1 MTSTRTKR
9 YWGTQR
15 VARVLQVTPATVASW
30 IDQGHLKGHKTPT
43 GRRRVASADLAE
55 FLRAHDML
63 VPSEL
68 LVSRDRPVVVVVED
82 DPGYLSALV
91 RTIERE
97 APEVEVIQATTG
109 MDGLLEIGRVGPDL
123 VVLDYALPDLNAVQ
137 VVGRLVDT
145 SKRLT
150 APVMI
155 VTGGMPAN
163 AENDLRVLGVRA
175 IVNKVDGMGV
185 VIEAMRR
192 ALQSR
197 SCFSQMEWLDSSG
210 ALGPPGLFLRRYE

>member
-1 MTSTRTKR
+1 MAPTRIKR

-43 GRRRVASADLAE
+43 GRRRVASGDLAE
-55 FLRAHDML
+55 FLRAHGMA

-68 LVSRDRPVVVVVED
+68 TSSRERPVVVVVED
-82 DPGYLSALV
+82 DPGYLKALV
-91 RTIERE
+91 RMLELE
-97 APEVEVIQATTG
+97 APDVEVVETSTG
-109 MDGLLEIGRVGPDL
+109 VDGLLEIGRVSPDL

-137 VVGRLVDT
+137 VVERLLDP

-150 APVMI
+150 AQVMI
-155 VTGGMPAN
+155 VTGGLPAT
-163 AENDLRVLGVRA
+163 AENDLRRLGVRA

-197 SCFSQMEWLDSSG
+197 KV
-210 ALGPPGLFLRRYE
+210 A

>member
-1 MTSTRTKR
+1 M
-9 YWGTQR
+9 
-15 VARVLQVTPATVASW
+15 
-30 IDQGHLKGHKTPT
+30 
-43 GRRRVASADLAE
+43 
-55 FLRAHDML
+55 

-68 LVSRDRPVVVVVED
+68 MATRERAVVVVVED
-82 DPGYLSALV
+82 DPGYLKALV

-97 APEVEVIQATTG
+97 APEVDVLEATTG
-109 MDGLLEIGRVGPDL
+109 VDGLLEIGRVSPDL

-137 VVGRLVDT
+137 VVERLVDT

-155 VTGGMPAN
+155 VTGGMPAT
-163 AENDLRVLGVRA
+163 AENDLRRLGVQA

-192 ALQSR
+192 VLQSR
-197 SCFSQMEWLDSSG
+197 KV
-210 ALGPPGLFLRRYE
+210 A

>member
-1 MTSTRTKR
+1 
-9 YWGTQR
+9 
-15 VARVLQVTPATVASW
+15 
-30 IDQGHLKGHKTPT
+30 
-43 GRRRVASADLAE
+43 VASADLAD
-55 FLRAHDML
+55 FLRAHGMT

-68 LVSRDRPVVVVVED
+68 MPTRDRAVVVVVED
-82 DPGYLSALV
+82 DPGYLKALV

-97 APEVEVIQATTG
+97 APEVDVLEATTG
-109 MDGLLEIGRVGPDL
+109 VDGLLEIGRVSPDL

-137 VVGRLVDT
+137 VVERLVDP

-155 VTGGMPAN
+155 VTGGMPAA
-163 AENDLRVLGVRA
+163 AENDLRRLGVRA

-197 SCFSQMEWLDSSG
+197 KV
-210 ALGPPGLFLRRYE
+210 A

>member
-1 MTSTRTKR
+1 MAPTRTKR

-55 FLRAHDML
+55 FLRAHGMS

-68 LVSRDRPVVVVVED
+68 STARERPVVVVVED
-82 DPGYLSALV
+82 DPGYLKALV
-91 RTIERE
+91 RTLERE
-97 APEVEVIQATTG
+97 APEVEVVEAATG
-109 MDGLLEIGRVGPDL
+109 VDGLLEIGRVNPDL

-137 VVGRLVDT
+137 VVERLVDT

-155 VTGGMPAN
+155 VTGGMPAE
-163 AENDLRVLGVRA
+163 AENTLRQVGVQA
-175 IVNKVDGMGV
+175 IVNKVEGMGV
-185 VIEAMRR
+185 VIEAMRG
-192 ALQSR
+192 ALQAR
-197 SCFSQMEWLDSSG
+197 KV
-210 ALGPPGLFLRRYE
+210 A

>member
-1 MTSTRTKR
+1 VVTTRTKR

-55 FLRAHDML
+55 FLRAHDMS

-68 LVSRDRPVVVVVED
+68 LVVRERPVVVVVED

-91 RTIERE
+91 RTVERE
-97 APEVEVIQATTG
+97 APEVEVVQATTG
-109 MDGLLEIGRVGPDL
+109 MDGLLEIGRVSPDL

-137 VVGRLVDT
+137 VVERLVDT

-192 ALQSR
+192 GLQNR
-197 SCFSQMEWLDSSG
+197 KV
-210 ALGPPGLFLRRYE
+210 A

>member
-1 MTSTRTKR
+1 MNTTRTKR

-55 FLRAHDML
+55 FLRAHDMS
-63 VPSEL
+63 VPSDL
-68 LVSRDRPVVVVVED
+68 LVVRDRPVVVVVED
-82 DPGYLSALV
+82 DPGYLAALV

-109 MDGLLEIGRVGPDL
+109 MDGLLEIGRVSPDL

-137 VVGRLVDT
+137 VVERLVDT

-163 AENDLRVLGVRA
+163 AENNLRVLGVRA

-192 ALQSR
+192 SLQSR
-197 SCFSQMEWLDSSG
+197 KV
-210 ALGPPGLFLRRYE
+210 A

>member
-1 MTSTRTKR
+1 MVTTKTKR

-43 GRRRVASADLAE
+43 GRRRVASADLAD
-55 FLRAHDML
+55 FLQAHGMA

-68 LVSRDRPVVVVVED
+68 VAGLEQQVVVVVED
-82 DPGYLSALV
+82 DPGYLAALV

-97 APEVEVIQATTG
+97 APELEIIAATTG
-109 MDGLLEIGRVGPDL
+109 MDGLLEIGRVSPDL

-137 VVGRLVDT
+137 LVQRLVDT

-163 AENDLRVLGVRA
+163 AENELRALGVRA

-192 ALQSR
+192 ALQAR
-197 SCFSQMEWLDSSG
+197 KV
-210 ALGPPGLFLRRYE
+210 A

>member
-1 MTSTRTKR
+1 VVTTRTKR

-55 FLRAHDML
+55 FLRAHDMS

-68 LVSRDRPVVVVVED
+68 LVVRDRPVVVVVED

-91 RTIERE
+91 RTVERE
-97 APEVEVIQATTG
+97 APEVEVVQATTG
-109 MDGLLEIGRVGPDL
+109 MDGLLEIGRVSPDL

-137 VVGRLVDT
+137 VVERLVDT

-197 SCFSQMEWLDSSG
+197 KV
-210 ALGPPGLFLRRYE
+210 A

>member
-1 MTSTRTKR
+1 VIPTRTKR

-30 IDQGHLKGHKTPT
+30 IDQGHLKGHRTPT

-55 FLRAHDML
+55 FLQAHGMS
-63 VPSEL
+63 VPNEL
-68 LVSRDRPVVVVVED
+68 QPARERPVIVLVED
-82 DPGYLSALV
+82 DPGYLKALV
-91 RTIERE
+91 RTLERE
-97 APEVEVIQATTG
+97 TPEVDVIETATG
-109 MDGLLEIGRVGPDL
+109 VDGLLEIGRVSPDL

-137 VVGRLVDT
+137 VVERLQDT

-155 VTGGMPAN
+155 VTGGMPAA
-163 AENDLRVLGVRA
+163 AENDLRRLGVRA

-185 VIEAMRR
+185 VIEAVRR

-197 SCFSQMEWLDSSG
+197 MV
-210 ALGPPGLFLRRYE
+210 A

>member
-1 MTSTRTKR
+1 VAPIKTKR

-30 IDQGHLKGHKTPT
+30 IDQGHLKGHRTPT

-55 FLRAHDML
+55 FLRAHGMA

-68 LVSRDRPVVVVVED
+68 LAGRERPVVVVVED
-82 DPGYLSALV
+82 DPGYLKALV
-91 RTIERE
+91 RSLQRE
-97 APEVEVIQATTG
+97 APEVDVVEATTG

-123 VVLDYALPDLNAVQ
+123 VVLDFALPDLNAVQ
-137 VVGRLVDT
+137 VVERLVDT

-155 VTGGMPAN
+155 VTGGMPAK
-163 AENDLRVLGVRA
+163 AENELRVLGVRA
-175 IVNKVDGMGV
+175 IVNKVEGMGV

-192 ALQSR
+192 ALQSSR
-197 SCFSQMEWLDSSG
+197 KV
-210 ALGPPGLFLRRYE
+210 A